1 MSTIKWTYKDNI
13 RGIALKDSNSY
24 KKGDS
29 IPVQVYDY
37 YMDSRGGNSSTK
49 TKYYFGNEPTM
60 KDKQNVMQ
68 MPSNKQLKLGDDF
81 EIAQETSTGISSSS
95 DVKSISNN
103 KTIMWLAVVVVGY
116 FAYKKF
122 KK

>member
-13 RGIALKDSNSY
+13 RGIALKDGSSF

-29 IPVQVYDY
+29 IPVQVYDL
-37 YMDSRGGNSSTK
+37 YMDSRGGNSSTR
-49 TKYYFGNEPTM
+49 TVYYFGNEPTM
-60 KDKQNVMQ
+60 EDKQNVMQ
-68 MPSNKQLKLGDDF
+68 MPKTAKLKIGDDF
-81 EIAQETSTGISSSS
+81 EIAQETSTGVSSLG
-95 DVKSISNN
+95 DIKPISNN